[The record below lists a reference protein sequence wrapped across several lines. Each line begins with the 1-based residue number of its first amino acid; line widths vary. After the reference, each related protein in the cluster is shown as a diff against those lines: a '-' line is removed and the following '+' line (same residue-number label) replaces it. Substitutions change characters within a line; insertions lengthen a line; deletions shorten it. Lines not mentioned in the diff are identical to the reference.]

1 MPLPS
6 GKNAFRQLV
15 LLSYLLFTAYPL
27 VWMTLASFRRE
38 GDAQAH
44 PLGWP
49 EPWTLDNL
57 HQVLTSGNFGAA
69 YVNSLLISVSAVA
82 LTLVAAALA
91 AFALACLDLPGRK
104 LLFLLFLLGMM
115 IPVHVTLIPLNFLMG
130 RNGLNLKG
138 GVWALLGPYVGFS
151 LPISILILRNAF
163 MGLPRELLEA
173 GRLDGCSSWQTLR
186 HIALPLARPALATVV
201 IFNFLTLWNE
211 YAFALTLLG
220 PGTSTLP
227 LAITEFKGEH
237 GMLVT
242 RVCAALVLIVVPLL
256 VVYFFAQKQIIRG
269 LTAGA
274 VKE

>member
-6 GKNAFRQLV
+6 GKAIPRH
-15 LLSYLLFTAYPL
+15 LLLLGYLLFTTYPL
-27 VWMTLASFRRE
+27 VWMTLAAFRHE

-44 PLGWP
+44 PLAWP
-49 EPWTLDNL
+49 DPWTLDNL
-57 HQVLTSGNFGAA
+57 RQVLSSGSFGTA

-82 LTLVAAALA
+82 LTLAAAALA

-104 LLFLLFLLGMM
+104 LLFLLFLLGLM

-130 RNGLNLKG
+130 REGLNLKG
-138 GVWALLGPYVGFS
+138 GLWALLGPYVGFS
-151 LPISILILRNAF
+151 LPVSILILRNAF
-163 MGLPRELLEA
+163 QALPRELLEA
-173 GRLDGCSSWQTLR
+173 GHLDGCSPWQALR
-186 HIALPLARPALATVV
+186 HIALPLSRPALATVV

-220 PGTSTLP
+220 PGTTTLP
-227 LAITEFKGEH
+227 LAVTEFKGEH
-237 GMLVT
+237 DMLIT

-256 VVYFFAQKQIIRG
+256 LVYFFAQKQIIRG